1 MQNNNLSINTMSTLL
16 SNRDLGR
23 IKKHAP
29 KDTPKGVASTIKA
42 SSRWKRSNE
51 FNDLL
56 WRCRADWE
64 AMREMREEHKRNQ
77 RYKNGH
83 QWDDLITDPDNP
95 SKKIR
100 EREYISRQGKTA
112 IQNNLIQQIDRNI
125 HGQALS
131 TPTQPVVVSRS
142 EDDTSYS
149 EMLTN
154 TLQYGLKLNKYNT
167 IKTAALE
174 SLASA
179 GYCVAKV
186 GYGIWSTKNRSDVK
200 IDFVNIN
207 RVFFN
212 QDAEKPTLEDV
223 YRIGEIHDY
232 TWAEMRYNFF
242 TGRERDMEVLKDE
255 YRGVIDDLAL
265 LESDTAE
272 NNIRNLDFFVS
283 SHNNKYR
290 VFEVWTREIRTVEHV
305 HDKAKGEEIFD
316 EVNGPSYYENINV
329 VRRAQL
335 EGLGFDEE
343 TIQSQLVEHETKT
356 EYYWKAQWLTPNGI
370 CLKCMETPYAHQS
383 HPYIITSMPRIDG
396 VVTPIYSNLR
406 DIQRTINRH
415 LTLVDFALAHSA
427 KGALMVPKS
436 MLEHTSLDEITR
448 QYSRPN
454 GVMVFDDSKAI
465 VNKPSQLVTSPIPA
479 GTFEFINTEIRQLQE
494 VSGLSGALS
503 GQVARSGTPSSLYA
517 QQAQNS
523 MLNFV
528 LLFECFREFN
538 ASVSEKVLHTQMQYY
553 TTRRHVDISGQ
564 VYDKTAIYF
573 EPEAVDKIIDWN
585 VVVTEATDTPV
596 FRQLADDMLW
606 KLFEAKAINVEM
618 LLENTSAPFAQKLLA
633 QVRSAQQQMQ
643 EGQQALAQQ
652 TMGNMDLAALQKQM
666 GAQPTTQSL
675 NSVQQAYDGMTDAEI
690 RQPMVA

>member
-1 MQNNNLSINTMSTLL
+1 MSTL
-16 SNRDLGR
+16 SSRELGR

-29 KDTPKGVASTIKA
+29 KTTPDGVAKSIRA
-42 SSRWKRSNE
+42 SQGWKRSKENYA
-51 FNDLL
+51 LL
-56 WRCRADWE
+56 MKCRNDWE
-64 AMREMREEHKRNQ
+64 SMRSLRDEHKRNQ
-77 RYKNGH
+77 RYKNGR
-83 QWDDLITDPDNP
+83 QWDDLIQDPDNP
-95 SKKIR
+95 DRKIP

-112 IQNNLIQQIDRNI
+112 IQNNIIQQIDRNI

-131 TPTQPVVVSRS
+131 NPTQPVVISRS
-142 EDDTSYS
+142 DDDVSYS

-154 TLQYGLKLNKYNT
+154 TLQYGFKLNKYNT
-167 IKTAALE
+167 IKVSALE

-179 GYCVAKV
+179 GYCIAKV

-200 IDFVNIN
+200 IDFVNFN

-212 QDAEKPTLEDV
+212 QDAEKPALDDV
-223 YRIGEIHDY
+223 QRIGEIHDY
-232 TWAEMRYNFF
+232 SWQEMRYNFF
-242 TGRERDMEVLKDE
+242 TGREGDMKALREVYNTSVDINSYFE
-255 YRGVIDDLAL
+255 D
-265 LESDTAE
+265 DTAE
-272 NNIRNLDFFVS
+272 RNIENLDFFVS

-290 VFEVWTREIRTVEHV
+290 VYEVWTREIRKVEYV
-305 HDKAKGEEIFD
+305 HDRAKGEEIFD
-316 EVNGPSYYENINV
+316 EVNNYAYYENINAM
-329 VRRAQL
+329 RRAQL
-335 EGLGFDEE
+335 EAYGVQEE
-343 TIQSQLVEHETKT
+343 AILSQLVDHETT
-356 EYYWKAQWLTPNGI
+356 VEYYWKVQWLTPQGL
-370 CLKCMETPYAHQS
+370 CLKEMETPYAHQS

-396 VVTPIYSNLR
+396 VVMPIYSNLR

-415 LTLVDFALAHSA
+415 LTLVDYALAHSA

-436 MLEHTSLDEITR
+436 MLEHNTLTEIAR
-448 QYSRPN
+448 QYSRTD
-454 GVMVFDDSKAI
+454 GILVYDDSKPV
-465 VNKPSQLVTSPIPA
+465 VNKPSQLASSPIPA

-538 ASVSEKVLHTQMQYY
+538 SSVAEKVLATQMQYY
-553 TTRRHVDISGQ
+553 TTKRHVDISGQ
-564 VYDKTAIYF
+564 VYNETAIYYD
-573 EPEAVDKIIDWN
+573 PSVVDKIIDWN

-606 KLFEAKAINVEM
+606 KLFEAKAINVEL

-643 EGQQALAQQ
+643 NGQQAQAQQ
-652 TMGNMDLAALQKQM
+652 MMQGMDMATLQQQM
-666 GAQPTTQSL
+666 GAQPTAQSL
-675 NSVQQAYDGMTDAEI
+675 SGVQQLYDDMNGI
-690 RQPMVA
+690 PIQQPAVA